1 MPDNPSQGS
10 GTGGGFLESVGL
22 KKSSPDP
29 TPSDASAGNGG
40 SQGATG
46 AQQEPQ
52 QQQQQQEQEQT
63 PEDNTGLKNAL
74 QAERTRARE
83 AERELK
89 RIREAQEF
97 EAAQAQRSERERL
110 EAERDRA
117 ASEAQQ
123 AKDTLLRIR
132 VGAQKNL
139 DLEFAS
145 RLKGETEEEM
155 LEDADRLLEAMGNR
169 LKASGLDG
177 GARSPAP
184 EQKSVGQAH
193 NELILGLTGRSPD
206 QNT

>member
-1 MPDNPSQGS
+1 MPDDPNQGS
-10 GTGGGFLESVGL
+10 GGGFLESVGL
-22 KKSSPDP
+22 KRSAPDP
-29 TPSDASAGNGG
+29 TPPNASAGDGG

-46 AQQEPQ
+46 GQQEPQ
-52 QQQQQQEQEQT
+52 QQEQQEQEQT
-63 PEDNTGLKNAL
+63 PVDNTGLKNAL

-117 ASEAQQ
+117 ASEAKQ

-139 DLEFAS
+139 DPEFAS
-145 RLKGETEEEM
+145 RLQGETEEEM

-184 EQKSVGQAH
+184 EQKSVGQSH
-193 NELILGLTGRSPD
+193 NELILSLTGRSPD